1 MPVPENTRLRVWGT
15 NASAQGFMR
24 YFCQK
29 VSDRFTFVE
38 TADRPDFVFFTNIDS
53 AVLKFDGVRIFFAGE
68 NVLPDFN
75 VADYAIAFDRMSFGD
90 RYLRWP
96 LLRTCESY
104 PLLCQPRPPV
114 GDLCRDRSE
123 FCACVVSNM
132 TSREGGLEAYA
143 DCFSTYRPVSYGG
156 RWRNNV
162 GGRVADKQAF
172 LRKHKFSFAF
182 ENTSYPGYATEKIAD
197 AFAANTIPIYW
208 GDPEIGQELNPAA
221 FVNCHAFESAADV
234 LARVQAID
242 ADDALYRS
250 MLAAPYLLG
259 GQEPP
264 SLSEA
269 RLTSFLSN
277 IFRQPP
283 AQAYRRPRGRWGR
296 KYESRMKTAF
306 FNPVGQARVLVK
318 NALRAL
324 RGKE

>member
-1 MPVPENTRLRVWGT
+1 
-15 NASAQGFMR
+15 
-24 YFCQK
+24 
-29 VSDRFTFVE
+29 
-38 TADRPDFVFFTNIDS
+38 
-53 AVLKFDGVRIFFAGE
+53 
-68 NVLPDFN
+68 
-75 VADYAIAFDRMSFGD
+75 
-90 RYLRWP
+90 
-96 LLRTCESY
+96 
-104 PLLCQPRPPV
+104 
-114 GDLCRDRSE
+114 
-123 FCACVVSNM
+123 M